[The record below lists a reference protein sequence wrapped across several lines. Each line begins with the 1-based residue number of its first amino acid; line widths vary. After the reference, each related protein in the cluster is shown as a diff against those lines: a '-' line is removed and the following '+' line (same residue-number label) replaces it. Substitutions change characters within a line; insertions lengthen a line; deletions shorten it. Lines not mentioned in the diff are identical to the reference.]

1 MHNFYQT
8 ILATLIKKPCRWC
21 AGDRTRM
28 DSTFNNLISNDF
40 EFLELKIEL
49 IFINLR
55 GPVLELN
62 CFYELLL

>member
-1 MHNFYQT
+1 
-8 ILATLIKKPCRWC
+8 
-21 AGDRTRM
+21 M

-40 EFLELKIEL
+40 EFLDLKIEL